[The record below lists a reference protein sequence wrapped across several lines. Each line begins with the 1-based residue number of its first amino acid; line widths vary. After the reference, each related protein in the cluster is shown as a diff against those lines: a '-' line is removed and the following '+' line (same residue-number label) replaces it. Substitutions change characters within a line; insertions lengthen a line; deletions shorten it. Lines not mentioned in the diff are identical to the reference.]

1 MILHDLSSPAHQK
14 VPYRPQ
20 LRGRATRCPPRE
32 SPPSTP
38 SPPSPPTPPTPP
50 TPPITWPWRPARQK
64 ARLELASVDTSL
76 RLVSSNWSNSGDNI
90 IKLYTK
96 ALIYFQFLLLF
107 IWWTFYFPILQ
118 FRTALCSILSEYSF

>member
-1 MILHDLSSPAHQK
+1 MTLSSPTQQK

-32 SPPSTP
+32 TWSPPST
-38 SPPSPPTPPTPP
+38 PSPPTPPTPP
-50 TPPITWPWRPARQK
+50 VTWPWLPARQK
-64 ARLELASVDTSL
+64 PRLELASVDTSL

-90 IKLYTK
+90 IELNIK

-107 IWWTFYFPILQ
+107 I
-118 FRTALCSILSEYSF
+118 